1 MAAWLVAALALIG
14 GQIARRAPAGAA
26 RAVAAGAAGAAAGT
40 ALADPSGGFLPDIF
54 GGGDGRPRRR
64 RRRRALTASDKAD
77 IGFITGLLGPGA
89 GKQFAVTIAT
99 RAS

>member
-1 MAAWLVAALALIG
+1 MPVFLASALAMLAAQFG
-14 GQIARRAPAGAA
+14 RAAVRRGAVQ
-26 RAVAAGAAGAAAGT
+26 VAAGAGT
-40 ALADPSGGFLPDIF
+40 ALVLDEALDFDLPFI
-54 GGGDGRPRRR
+54 GGGGRGGRTRRR

-77 IGFITGLLGPGA
+77 IGFITGLLGPAA

>member
-1 MAAWLVAALALIG
+1 MPVFLVSALAMLAAQFG
-14 GQIARRAPAGAA
+14 RTAVRRGAAQIAGGAA
-26 RAVAAGAAGAAAGT
+26 IGT
-40 ALADPSGGFLPDIF
+40 AGGLVLDDAGGFLPNPF
-54 GGGDGRPRRR
+54 GDDKPRRR

-77 IGFITGLLGPGA
+77 IGFIVGLLGPAA

>member
-1 MAAWLVAALALIG
+1 MPVFLTSALAMLATQFG
-14 GQIARRAPAGAA
+14 RSAVRR
-26 RAVAAGAAGAAAGT
+26 GAAAIGAGVGT
-40 ALADPSGGFLPDIF
+40 SLVLDDAGGLIPDVFGAF
-54 GGGDGRPRRR
+54 GGGDRPRRR

-77 IGFITGLLGPGA
+77 IGFIVGLLGPAA